1 MVEKL
6 QRTMGNIQS
15 NYQLRSQ
22 VVVEESPKNMQEEYL
37 LLHFIPSLQSDRIP
51 VFESSLCR
59 SNVVVQISQHLP
71 HLNFPIVEVPQS
83 SYISGLADSGVRL
96 NLGSFYYHQSVA

>member
-1 MVEKL
+1 MCEMVDQSTSRSARVARAEAIKTKKYRENGKKWNEGQTEEPYMVEKL

-22 VVVEESPKNMQEEYL
+22 VVVEESPKNMQEEYP

-51 VFESSLCR
+51 VF
-59 SNVVVQISQHLP
+59 
-71 HLNFPIVEVPQS
+71 
-83 SYISGLADSGVRL
+83 
-96 NLGSFYYHQSVA
+96 

>member
-1 MVEKL
+1 MTCAADIKTKNDRGNCKRGYEGQIEKSYMVEKL

-51 VFESSLCR
+51 VF
-59 SNVVVQISQHLP
+59 
-71 HLNFPIVEVPQS
+71 
-83 SYISGLADSGVRL
+83 
-96 NLGSFYYHQSVA
+96 